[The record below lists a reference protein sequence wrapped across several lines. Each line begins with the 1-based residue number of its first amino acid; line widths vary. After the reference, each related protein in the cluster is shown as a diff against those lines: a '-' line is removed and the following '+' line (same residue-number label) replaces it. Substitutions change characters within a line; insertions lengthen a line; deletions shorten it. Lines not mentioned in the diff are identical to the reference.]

1 MNGPLAPSPREEFCH
16 RTRVERR
23 HEQPTHTENRCC
35 AHCLCRIKSL
45 RYPSEVFSLKCRSQI
60 VVTNTR
66 SYSRND
72 APLIDTENRKWK
84 FSSTQ
89 TRRNSTKPTERKARV
104 RVPQSSTIRL
114 LNEQKNSNKLI
125 TTLHHK
131 KAKKYLHHHI
141 VVQAIVRLATFCAL
155 RYS

>member
-1 MNGPLAPSPREEFCH
+1 MNNLLTLKTVVVHTVC
-16 RTRVERR
+16 VES
-23 HEQPTHTENRCC
+23 N
-35 AHCLCRIKSL
+35 HCD
-45 RYPSEVFSLKCRSQI
+45 SEVFFFGMPI
-60 VVTNTR
+60 TNFVVTNTR